1 MNEQNTP
8 SEWPK
13 IFVLITIF
21 SLFLAVIDFIFQ
33 LVGGIPAV
41 LFFDSVPLTILTRF
55 LITFVTILIV
65 IKLIEM
71 KGFMQ

>member
-1 MNEQNTP
+1 MNEQHKP

-13 IFVLITIF
+13 IFVLITLF
-21 SLFLAVIDFIFQ
+21 SLFLAVIDFLFQ
-33 LVGGIPAV
+33 LVGGITAV

-55 LITFVTILIV
+55 LIAFMTILIV
-65 IKLIEM
+65 IKVIEM